1 MKESEIEKKVK
12 QHAKLN
18 GWLVFKFTSPGRRGV
33 PDNIF
38 LKNKTDIFP
47 EFKFFGKKPN
57 KLQEHLFKKIRKQ
70 GFHVPIIDSTEQ
82 GKKLFT

>member
-1 MKESEIEKKVK
+1 MRESEIERKVK

-38 LKNKTDIFP
+38 LKNKRAVFP
-47 EFKFFGKKPN
+47 EFKVPGARPN
-57 KLQEHLFKKIRKQ
+57 KLQEHIFKKIRDQ
-70 GFHVPIIDSTEQ
+70 GFYVPIIDSTER
-82 GKKLFT
+82 GKKLFN

>member
-1 MKESEIEKKVK
+1 MRESEIERKVK
-12 QHAKLN
+12 KHARLN
-18 GWLVFKFTSPGRRGV
+18 GCLVFKFTSPGRRGV

-38 LKNKTDIFP
+38 LKNKHVVFP
-47 EFKFFGKKPN
+47 EFKILGAKPN
-57 KLQEHLFKKIRKQ
+57 KLQEHIFKKIREQ

>member
-1 MKESEIEKKVK
+1 MRESEIERKVK
-12 QHAKLN
+12 KHARLN

-38 LKNKTDIFP
+38 LKNKRVVFP
-47 EFKFFGKKPN
+47 EFKAIDSKPN
-57 KLQEHLFKKIRKQ
+57 KLQEHTFKKIREQ
-70 GFHVPIIDSTEQ
+70 RFHVPIIDSTEQ